1 MPDAVEAV
9 VLCRIQS
16 VGPVRWAG
24 NVYNKT
30 PACSNVGATPME
42 INENQSIDEAL
53 VAYGERIRFRRKLST
68 IQRQIDMEAVRQE
81 ADLYQSD
88 AEQSGQIRS
97 LWRTYRTT
105 LAVAASVA
113 VITTFGS
120 IFLYR
125 SYLQGHRQQEQQYSQ
140 LSKEIQAVKSSQKR
154 LISDI
159 TGRGRALS
167 ANPAQVSGSGFML
180 TPDGYFVTN
189 NHIVRDADS
198 VYVQSNKGDVYKA
211 RIVHTDQVHDLA
223 ILQLCD
229 DSAFRSLSPV
239 PYSFDAR
246 SSDLGE
252 RVFTLGYPRE
262 EIVYGEGY
270 LSSGTGYRG
279 DSVAYQV
286 AISVNPGNSGGPLL
300 NEKGNVIGIISG
312 KQTTSEGVSF
322 AVKTNYLLEAINGI
336 PADSLKGQS
345 LRLSR
350 KNTMANLPRK
360 QQIKRM
366 QDYVYQV
373 KVFKH
378 K

>member
-1 MPDAVEAV
+1 MD
-9 VLCRIQS
+9 
-16 VGPVRWAG
+16 
-24 NVYNKT
+24 
-30 PACSNVGATPME
+30 M
-42 INENQSIDEAL
+42 NEHNDIENAL
-53 VAYGERIRFRRKLST
+53 RAYGDRIRFRRRLAA
-68 IQRQIDMEAVRQE
+68 IHADMNLNDVREEARM
-81 ADLYQSD
+81 YRSD
-88 AEQSGQIRS
+88 ATQSGQIRM

-125 SYLQGHRQQEQQYSQ
+125 AYQQSHKQQEQQYSQ
-140 LSKEIQAVKSSQKR
+140 LSKEIQAVKSSQRK
-154 LISDI
+154 LINDY
-159 TGRGRALS
+159 TGRSRSLS
-167 ANPAQVSGSGFML
+167 VNPAQIAGSGFLL

-198 VYVQSNKGDVYKA
+198 VYVQSAKGEIYKA
-211 RIVHTDQVHDLA
+211 RIVHTDQAHDLA

-229 DSAFRSLSPV
+229 DTAFRTMPPV
-239 PYSFDAR
+239 PYSFEAHT
-246 SSDLGE
+246 SDLGE

-270 LSSGTGYRG
+270 LSSGTGFRG
-279 DSVAYQV
+279 DSTAYQV
-286 AISVNPGNSGGPLL
+286 AIGVNPGNSGGPLL
-300 NEKGNVIGIISG
+300 DEKGNVIGIISG

-322 AVKTNYLLEAINGI
+322 AVKTSYLLESINSI
-336 PADSLKGQS
+336 PADSLKGLP
-345 LRLSR
+345 LRLNR
-350 KNTMANLPRK
+350 KNTLVRLPRK

-378 K
+378 

>member
-1 MPDAVEAV
+1 MEAD
-9 VLCRIQS
+9 
-16 VGPVRWAG
+16 
-24 NVYNKT
+24 
-30 PACSNVGATPME
+30 
-42 INENQSIDEAL
+42 ENQLIDQAL
-53 VAYGERIRFRRKLST
+53 VAYGERIRFRRKLT
-68 IQRQIDMEAVRQE
+68 AIQSQLDMDAVREE
-81 ADLYQSD
+81 ADGYQSD

-120 IFLYR
+120 IFMYR
-125 SYLQGHRQQEQQYSQ
+125 SYQQGHRQQEQQYSQ

-159 TGRGRALS
+159 TSRSRAMS
-167 ANPAQVSGSGFML
+167 STSAQVSGSGFML
-180 TPDGYFVTN
+180 TPDGYFVTS

-198 VYVQSNKGDVYKA
+198 VYVQSARGEVYKA
-211 RIVHTDQVHDLA
+211 RIVHADQVHDLA

-229 DSAFRSLSPV
+229 DNAFRSMLPV

-246 SSDLGE
+246 TSDLGE

-279 DSVAYQV
+279 DSIAYQV
-286 AISVNPGNSGGPLL
+286 AITVNPGNSGGPLL
-300 NEKGNVIGIISG
+300 DEKGNVIGIISG

-322 AVKTNYLLEAINGI
+322 AVKTDYLLQAINGI
-336 PADSLKGQS
+336 PTDSLKGQP
-345 LRLSR
+345 LRLNR
-350 KNTMANLPRK
+350 KNTLTRLPRK

-366 QDYVYQV
+366 QEYVYQV

>member
-1 MPDAVEAV
+1 
-9 VLCRIQS
+9 
-16 VGPVRWAG
+16 
-24 NVYNKT
+24 
-30 PACSNVGATPME
+30 ME
-42 INENQSIDEAL
+42 TNEDQSIDQAL
-53 VAYGERIRFRRKLST
+53 AAYGERIRFQRKLAT
-68 IQRQIDMEAVRQE
+68 IQSQIDMEVVRRE
-81 ADLYQSD
+81 ADWYQSD
-88 AEQSGQIRS
+88 TEQTGQIRS

-113 VITTFGS
+113 IITTFGS

-125 SYLQGHRQQEQQYSQ
+125 SYVQGHRQQEQQYSQ

-154 LISDI
+154 LINDI

-198 VYVQSNKGDVYKA
+198 VYIQSAKGEVYKA
-211 RIVHTDQVHDLA
+211 RLVHADQVHDLA

-229 DSAFRSLSPV
+229 DSAFRSMPPV
-239 PYSFDAR
+239 PYNFDAR
-246 SSDLGE
+246 TSDLGE
-252 RVFTLGYPRE
+252 RVFTLGFPRE

-270 LSSGTGYRG
+270 LRSGTGYRG
-279 DSVAYQV
+279 DSIAYQV

-300 NEKGNVIGIISG
+300 DEEGNVIGIISG

-322 AVKTNYLLEAINGI
+322 AVKTNYLLQTINGI
-336 PADSLKGQS
+336 PADSLKGQP
-345 LRLSR
+345 LRLSH
-350 KNTMANLPRK
+350 KNMLAHLPRK

-366 QDYVYQV
+366 QEYVYQV

>member
-1 MPDAVEAV
+1 MEA
-9 VLCRIQS
+9 
-16 VGPVRWAG
+16 
-24 NVYNKT
+24 NDD
-30 PACSNVGATPME
+30 
-42 INENQSIDEAL
+42 QSIDQAL
-53 VAYGERIRFRRKLST
+53 VAYAERIRFRRKLAT
-68 IQRQIDMEAVRQE
+68 IQHQLDMEAVRQE
-81 ADLYQSD
+81 ANLYQSD
-88 AEQSGQIRS
+88 MEQSGQIRS

-113 VITTFGS
+113 IITTFGS

-125 SYLQGHRQQEQQYSQ
+125 SYQQGHQQQEQQYSQ

-154 LISDI
+154 LINDI
-159 TGRGRALS
+159 TGRGRALN
-167 ANPAQVSGSGFML
+167 ANPAQVAGSGFML
-180 TPDGYFVTN
+180 TTDGYFVTN

-198 VYVQSNKGDVYKA
+198 VYVESAKGDVYKA
-211 RIVHTDQVHDLA
+211 RIVHADQQHDLA

-229 DSAFRSLSPV
+229 DSAFRAISPI
-239 PYSFDAR
+239 PYSFDAH
-246 SSDLGE
+246 SSELGE

-279 DSVAYQV
+279 DSTAYQV

-300 NEKGNVIGIISG
+300 NEKGNIIGIISG

-322 AVKTNYLLEAINGI
+322 AVKTNYLLEAINSI
-336 PADSLKGQS
+336 PGDSLKGQP
-345 LRLSR
+345 LRLNY
-350 KNTMANLPRK
+350 KNTMARLPRK

-366 QDYVYQV
+366 QEYVYQV

-378 K
+378 R

>member
-1 MPDAVEAV
+1 MEA
-9 VLCRIQS
+9 
-16 VGPVRWAG
+16 
-24 NVYNKT
+24 
-30 PACSNVGATPME
+30 
-42 INENQSIDEAL
+42 NEDQSIDQTLA
-53 VAYGERIRFRRKLST
+53 AYGDRIRFRRKLAT
-68 IQRQIDMEAVRQE
+68 IQSQVDMEAVRQE
-81 ADLYQSD
+81 AHLYQSD
-88 AEQSGQIRS
+88 SEQTGQIRS

-113 VITTFGS
+113 IITTFGS

-140 LSKEIQAVKSSQKR
+140 LSKEIQAVKTSQKR

-180 TPDGYFVTN
+180 TPDGYFVTS

-198 VYVQSNKGDVYKA
+198 VYIQSAKGDVYKA
-211 RIVHTDQVHDLA
+211 RLVYADQVHDLA

-229 DSAFRSLSPV
+229 DSAFRSMPPV
-239 PYSFDAR
+239 PYNFDAGT
-246 SSDLGE
+246 SDLGE
-252 RVFTLGYPRE
+252 RIFTLGYPRE

-279 DSVAYQV
+279 DSIAYQV

-300 NEKGNVIGIISG
+300 DEKGNVIGIISG

-322 AVKTNYLLEAINGI
+322 AVKTNYLLAAINSI
-336 PADSLKGQS
+336 PVDSLKGQP

-350 KNTMANLPRK
+350 KNTLANLPRK

-366 QDYVYQV
+366 QEYVYQV